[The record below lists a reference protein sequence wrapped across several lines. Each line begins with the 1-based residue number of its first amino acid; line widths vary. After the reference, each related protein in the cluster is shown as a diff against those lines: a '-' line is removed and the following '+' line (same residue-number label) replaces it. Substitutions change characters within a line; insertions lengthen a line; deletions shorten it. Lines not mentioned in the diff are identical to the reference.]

1 MFKSKVDK
9 NVITNVF
16 LTLLNCF
23 IIFNLRSREQ
33 WVSSSRGIRHYR
45 FFCLPTILITTL
57 GRKAKR
63 FATFHFCSSRI
74 MCCSCGHNL
83 LDISSDSCSL
93 AKNTN
98 HWQWLT
104 SKNKSP
110 KTAENSDI
118 AQTGPGAKAIS
129 LENCCLQSLR
139 MLGTGQSQ
147 SFASAKIAFINFY
160 IDEDP
165 FG

>member
-1 MFKSKVDK
+1 VSGKQQHASQASDK
-9 NVITNVF
+9 FHDTK
-16 LTLLNCF
+16 
-23 IIFNLRSREQ
+23 
-33 WVSSSRGIRHYR
+33 
-45 FFCLPTILITTL
+45 TINIHT
-57 GRKAKR
+57 GG
-63 FATFHFCSSRI
+63 FATFHFCWSRI

-147 SFASAKIAFINFY
+147 SFASAKSAFINFY